1 MKIDHEFETRIPPLS
16 AEEFRKLEENILADG
31 IIYTPIL
38 LWDDVIIDGHNRYR
52 ILLKHPEIPYS
63 VREIYFEN
71 RNEAL
76 SWICENQL
84 GRRNLTPVQK
94 KVLIGTRYEAEKASH
109 GGNRKKRSSDQNEH
123 LKKDNTRQRLARE
136 MGVSESHIQRCINY
150 THGIEEGDRVC
161 PGFRDKVFSGKLK
174 LRDKDIEEIV
184 KLPEKE
190 REAYIKAAIEAAGK
204 KKKKNLPDTK
214 VDEILP
220 ELHSA
225 LNQFTWRWEHAM
237 EGHDNWGR
245 NIDHRAD
252 VNYLLGLC
260 RLFLEEFQDRYFSGT
275 YTV

>member
-16 AEEFRKLEENILADG
+16 QEEFRKLEENILADG

-38 LWDDVIIDGHNRYR
+38 LWNDVIIDGHNRYR

-84 GRRNLTPVQK
+84 GRRNLTPAQK

-109 GGNRKKRSSDQNEH
+109 GGNRKKGSSGQNEH
-123 LKKDNTRQRLARE
+123 LKKDSTRQRLARE

-161 PGFRDKVFSGKLK
+161 PGFRDKIFSGKLK

-184 KLPEKE
+184 KLPEEE
-190 REAYIKAAIEAAGK
+190 REAYVKSAIEAAGK
-204 KKKKNLPDTK
+204 KKKKDLPDTK

-220 ELHSA
+220 ELRSA
-225 LNQFTWRWEHAM
+225 LDQFTWRWEHAM
-237 EGHDNWGR
+237 EGHDNWGK
-245 NIDHRAD
+245 NIDNRTE
-252 VNYLLGLC
+252 VNFLLGHC
-260 RLFLEEFQDRYFSGT
+260 RQFLEDFQDRYFSGT

>member
-1 MKIDHEFETRIPPLS
+1 MKIDQEFEKRIPPLT
-16 AEEFRKLEENILADG
+16 AEEFRQLEENILEDG

-38 LWDDVIIDGHNRYR
+38 VWDDVIIDGHNRYR

-84 GRRNLTPVQK
+84 GRRNLTPAQK

-109 GGNRKKRSSDQNEH
+109 GGNRKKKSSDQNEH
-123 LKKDNTRQRLARE
+123 LKKENTRKRLARE

-150 THGIEEGDRVC
+150 TNGIEEGDRVC
-161 PGFRDKVFSGKLK
+161 PGFRDLIFSGKKKLK
-174 LRDKDIEEIV
+174 DKDIEEIV
-184 KLPEKE
+184 KIPEEE
-190 REAYIKAAIEAAGK
+190 RESYVKAVIQDAGK
-204 KKKKNLPDTK
+204 KKAKKLPDTRT
-214 VDEILP
+214 DDILP

-225 LNQFTWRWEHAM
+225 LDQFIWRWEHVM
-237 EGHDNWGR
+237 EGHENWGR
-245 NIDHRAD
+245 NIDNRAE
-252 VNYLLGLC
+252 VNGMLGHC
-260 RLFLEEFQDRYFSGT
+260 RLFLDEFQDQYFSGP

>member
-16 AEEFRKLEENILADG
+16 QEEFRKLEENILADG

-38 LWDDVIIDGHNRYR
+38 LWNDVIIDGHNRYR

-63 VREIYFEN
+63 VREIYFKN

-84 GRRNLTPVQK
+84 GRRNLTPAQK

-123 LKKDNTRQRLARE
+123 LKKDSTRQRLARE

-161 PGFRDKVFSGKLK
+161 PGFRDKIFSGKLK

-184 KLPEKE
+184 KLPEEE
-190 REAYIKAAIEAAGK
+190 REAYIKAAIEATGK

-220 ELHSA
+220 ELRSA
-225 LNQFTWRWEHAM
+225 LDQFTWRWEHAM
-237 EGHDNWGR
+237 EGHDNWGK
-245 NIDHRAD
+245 NIDNRTE
-252 VNYLLGLC
+252 VNFLLGHC
-260 RLFLEEFQDRYFSGT
+260 RQFLEDFQDRYFSGT

>member
-1 MKIDHEFETRIPPLS
+1 M
-16 AEEFRKLEENILADG
+16 
-31 IIYTPIL
+31 
-38 LWDDVIIDGHNRYR
+38 
-52 ILLKHPEIPYS
+52 
-63 VREIYFEN
+63 
-71 RNEAL
+71 
-76 SWICENQL
+76 
-84 GRRNLTPVQK
+84 
-94 KVLIGTRYEAEKASH
+94 
-109 GGNRKKRSSDQNEH
+109 
-123 LKKDNTRQRLARE
+123 
-136 MGVSESHIQRCINY
+136 
-150 THGIEEGDRVC
+150 
-161 PGFRDKVFSGKLK
+161 
-174 LRDKDIEEIV
+174 
-184 KLPEKE
+184 KLPEEE

-252 VNYLLGLC
+252 VNYLLDLC